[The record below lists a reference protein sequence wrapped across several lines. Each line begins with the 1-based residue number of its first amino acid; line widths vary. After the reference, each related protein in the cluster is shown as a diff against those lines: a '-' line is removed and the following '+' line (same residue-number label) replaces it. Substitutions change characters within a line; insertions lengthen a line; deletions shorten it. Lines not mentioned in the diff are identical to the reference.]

1 MEKWCDYG
9 ISNASKENGEIT
21 EVYVHKDMGDYF
33 QAIGV
38 MTENQ
43 VIALIDKG
51 FSFITIL
58 WGYPKWWQGAEV
70 SVINGQN
77 RRYLRTDKD
86 ETEKDNLLNLPLI
99 LI

>member
-58 WGYPKWWQGAEV
+58 WGILSGGRAQK
-70 SVINGQN
+70 
-77 RRYLRTDKD
+77 YLLLMDK
-86 ETEKDNLLNLPLI
+86 TEDI
-99 LI
+99 